1 MKVLGVDPGRKG
13 AAALFTGGRGVL
25 RRSIQIVDLPYDD
38 EGKLVYRAYRD
49 LIIQWKPDV
58 AYIENV
64 WPRSKRAPNAKDGMG
79 FITSNKF
86 MKGVGAL
93 EGITSCFVDDAF
105 MVVPTVWKKM
115 FGLIK
120 HEGEDRNV
128 KKEARKLCG
137 DLFFETIPMVR
148 RVEDDGRAEA
158 VLIAVYGAVRQGLI
172 KLEPIA
178 S

>member
-1 MKVLGVDPGRKG
+1 MRVLGVDPGRKG
-13 AAALFTGGRGVL
+13 AAALFTGGSGI
-25 RRSIQIVDLPYDD
+25 RRSIQIIDLPYDD

-49 LIIQWKPDV
+49 LIVQWKPDV

-93 EGITSCFVDDAF
+93 EGITSCYVDDAF
-105 MVVPTVWKKM
+105 MVVPTVWKRM

-120 HEGEDRNV
+120 
-128 KKEARKLCG
+128 G
-137 DLFFETIPMVR
+137 D
-148 RVEDDGRAEA
+148 
-158 VLIAVYGAVRQGLI
+158 
-172 KLEPIA
+172 